1 MGHLQGLKPTLIL
14 LAFPGVKTPG
24 SLRFGSIASRLTPG
38 LKSRPTSP
46 GLPVPAYQSRPTSP
60 GLPSWP
66 TSPGLPDFGDLA
78 GFFEEELGVDAG
90 VVPADAEPEVGSGG
104 AAG

>member
-46 GLPVPAYQSRPTSP
+46 GLPVPAYR
-60 GLPSWP
+60 
-66 TSPGLPDFGDLA
+66 PGLPDFGDLA

>member
-46 GLPVPAYQSRPTSP
+46 GLP
-60 GLPSWP
+60 
-66 TSPGLPDFGDLA
+66 DFGDLA

>member
-38 LKSRPTSP
+38 LKSRPTGP
-46 GLPVPAYQSRPTSP
+46 GLPVPAYQSRPTV
-60 GLPSWP
+60 LAYR
-66 TSPGLPDFGDLA
+66 PGLPDFGDLA

>member
-24 SLRFGSIASRLTPG
+24 SLRFGSIASRLTPHAG
-38 LKSRPTSP
+38 TE
-46 GLPVPAYQSRPTSP
+46 VPAYQSRPTSP
-60 GLPSWP
+60 GLPVP
-66 TSPGLPDFGDLA
+66 AYRPGLPDFGDLA